1 MEGYHLLAV
10 ITIDLIYTRS
20 YFERVPSSSL
30 FPTNADK
37 VFSLMN
43 KIRKSKPTGL
53 DRISVR
59 LIREC
64 TELIC
69 VPMCDLFNHSFRQGK
84 LPEDCKSVR
93 VAPLFKQDDGENVNG
108 LRPASVIPVAVGVL
122 ERIVYGQLYVHFE
135 EQDKLCKHQSCF
147 RAIHSTVTA
156 LLKAT
161 DFWAYNINIEKIN
174 GVIFLELKKSLDN
187 VDHNILLSKLDLYG
201 ISGNR
206 LKWLL
211 SYLENCARQCSVS
224 GPLTNSRVPKGEG
237 GRDHPWCTVILI
249 LHK

>member
-93 VAPLFKQDDGENVNG
+93 VAPLFKQDDGENVNS

-156 LLKAT
+156 LLEAT
-161 DFWAYNINIEKIN
+161 DSWAYNIEIEKIS
-174 GVIFLELKKSLDN
+174 GVIFLDLKKALDT

-201 ISGNR
+201 ISGN
-206 LKWLL
+206 
-211 SYLENCARQCSVS
+211 
-224 GPLTNSRVPKGEG
+224 
-237 GRDHPWCTVILI
+237 
-249 LHK
+249 

>member
-20 YFERVPSSSL
+20 YFERVPSSCL
-30 FPTNADK
+30 FPTDANK

-64 TELIC
+64 TDLIC
-69 VPMCDLFNHSFRQGK
+69 VPICDLFNHSFRQGK

-93 VAPLFKQDDGENVNG
+93 VAPVFKQDDRDNVNS
-108 LRPASVIPVAVGVL
+108 LRPVSVIPVVVGVL
-122 ERIVYGQLYVHFE
+122 ERILYEQLYAHLE

-156 LLKAT
+156 LLEAT
-161 DFWAYNINIEKIN
+161 DSWAYNINIEKIN
-174 GVIFLELKKSLDN
+174 GVIFLDLKKALDT

-201 ISGNR
+201 ISGN
-206 LKWLL
+206 
-211 SYLENCARQCSVS
+211 
-224 GPLTNSRVPKGEG
+224 
-237 GRDHPWCTVILI
+237 
-249 LHK
+249 